1 MSKEVLRKRN
11 DGSVEIQR
19 GKCGVLPLVLC
30 GKWFDMIDSGIK
42 KVEFRRA
49 EYWLPRASKWL
60 AKCQRENLWPVLEF
74 RHGYSTDARRAA
86 FLAGIVLDF
95 KRGLVH
101 VCENGRF
108 AVKDADDAVENP
120 EIGETAINRVCFFIG
135 TRVHLVSAR
144 KSIK

>member
-19 GKCGVLPLVLC
+19 VACGVLPLVLR
-30 GKWFDMIDSGIK
+30 GEWFDMIDTGAK

-49 EYWLPRASKWL
+49 EYWLPRALKWY

-74 RHGYSTDARRAA
+74 RHGYSADARRAA
-86 FLAGIVLDF
+86 FLAGIDF
-95 KRGLVH
+95 DFEWSQMRI
-101 VCENGRF
+101 CEIGPF
-108 AVKDADDAVENP
+108 AVKNADDAVDTP

-135 TRVHLVSAR
+135 TRVHLVR
-144 KSIK
+144 D

>member
-1 MSKEVLRKRN
+1 MKQRY
-11 DGSVEIQR
+11 DGSVEMQR
-19 GKCGVLPLVLC
+19 GACGVLPLVLR

-74 RHGYSTDARRAA
+74 RHGYSADARRAA
-86 FLAGIVLDF
+86 FLAGIDFDF
-95 KRGLVH
+95 KRGRVS
-101 VCENGRF
+101 VCESGRF

-144 KSIK
+144 KSIN

>member
-1 MSKEVLRKRN
+1 MKKRN

-19 GKCGVLPLVLC
+19 GKCGVLPLVLS
-30 GKWFDMIDSGIK
+30 GNWFDMIASGTK

-49 EYWLPRASKWL
+49 EYWLPRALKWS

-74 RHGYSTDARRAA
+74 RHGYSADARRAA
-86 FLAGIVLDF
+86 FLAGIDLDF
-95 KRGLVH
+95 KREQVH

-108 AVKDADDAVENP
+108 VVKDVDDVVENP

-135 TRVHLVSAR
+135 TRVHLVR
-144 KSIK
+144 D

>member
-1 MSKEVLRKRN
+1 MSKEVLRKRY

-19 GKCGVLPLVLC
+19 GKCGVLPLVLR
-30 GKWFDMIDSGIK
+30 GEWFDMIDTGAK

-74 RHGYSTDARRAA
+74 RHGYSADARRAA
-86 FLAGIVLDF
+86 FLAGVVLDF
-95 KRGLVH
+95 EWSK
-101 VCENGRF
+101 VCICESGPF

-135 TRVHLVSAR
+135 TRVHLVR
-144 KSIK
+144 D